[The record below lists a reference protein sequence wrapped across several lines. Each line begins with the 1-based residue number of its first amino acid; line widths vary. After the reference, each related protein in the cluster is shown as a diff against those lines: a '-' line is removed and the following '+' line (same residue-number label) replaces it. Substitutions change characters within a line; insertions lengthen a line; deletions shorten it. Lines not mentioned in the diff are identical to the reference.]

1 MLDHPIAPAD
11 QGDRPAPAS
20 RPVTGATQVAAQ
32 VAAHAGPDASLR
44 RRLLAV
50 DAAALVAVWSVALA
64 IAPVWR
70 RIGIHG
76 AVVLA
81 TVAALAAQRLYREQ
95 VAGVRPIES
104 RGLVRAAAAGTIV
117 GAATAAGLGVEL
129 SPLRLAVGAVG
140 SLAALELGR
149 STYRAWLRASRA
161 GGRFTRPIVL
171 VGTNDEAADL
181 AELVRVH
188 PEHGYRVCGVVAT
201 DPVSPRFDDLGLP
214 RLGHLDDLLAPPV
227 LAPEVGVLTPTSGA
241 RMRGAGAVGAVI
253 ATTAVP
259 YERLGAVANELLG
272 HGLDVHLTTGLH
284 GVDHSRLRWRPLAR
298 APMLALEPPDR
309 PAWHAGVKRTADVV
323 VAAIVLILAL
333 PVLAVAA
340 LAIKVE
346 DRGPVLFGHQRVG
359 RGGRE
364 FRLLKLRTMVPD
376 AERRLGEV
384 LDQGLNDR
392 TGGPLFKL
400 ERDPRVTRVGRLL
413 RLTSLDELPQ
423 LVNVLRGQ
431 MSLVGPRPAPRSEVV
446 GFDDELRRRRHTV
459 RPGITGLWQ
468 VEARD
473 NPEFGPYRRL
483 DLFYLDNW
491 SLALDLAIL
500 WTTAGRVVARTGRA
514 AMHKHKTPTTL
525 PGEPALD
532 LVPGRRAS

>member
-11 QGDRPAPAS
+11 PGDHSARALHSMTALDVGVERGASEGRGRRPGPNAS
-20 RPVTGATQVAAQ
+20 PG
-32 VAAHAGPDASLR
+32 
-44 RRLLAV
+44 RRLVAV
-50 DAAALVAVWSVALA
+50 DAVALVVVWSVALA

-70 RIGIHG
+70 RVGIHG
-76 AVVLA
+76 AVLLA
-81 TVAALAAQRLYREQ
+81 TMAALAAQRLYREQ
-95 VAGVRPIES
+95 VAGVRPVEA
-104 RGLVRAAAAGTIV
+104 RGLVRAAAAGTIA
-117 GAATAAGLGVEL
+117 GAFIAAGLGVEL
-129 SPLRLAVGAVG
+129 SPLRLAAGAAG
-140 SLAALELGR
+140 SLAALNLGR

-171 VGTNDEAADL
+171 VGANDEAAAL

-188 PEHGYRVCGVVAT
+188 PEHGYRVCGVFAT
-201 DPVSPRFDDLGLP
+201 DPVSPRLDELGLP
-214 RLGHLDDLLAPPV
+214 RLGGLGDLTDPAGLAA
-227 LAPEVGVLTPTSGA
+227 LGERAEA
-241 RMRGAGAVGAVI
+241 AGAVGAVI

-259 YERLGAVANELLG
+259 YERLGAVANGLLG
-272 HGLDVHLTTGLH
+272 TGLDVHLSTGLH
-284 GVDHSRLRWRPLAR
+284 GVDHRRLRWRPLAR
-298 APMLALEPPDR
+298 APMLALEPTDR
-309 PAWHAGVKRTADVV
+309 PAWHAGAKRTVDLV
-323 VAAIVLILAL
+323 VAAIVLFLTL

-340 LAIKVE
+340 LAIKLG
-346 DRGPVLFGHQRVG
+346 DGGPVLFGHQRVG
-359 RGGRE
+359 RAGRE

-384 LDQGLNDR
+384 VGLNDR
-392 TGGPLFKL
+392 KGGPLFKL
-400 ERDPRVTRVGRLL
+400 DRDPRVTRVGRLL

-431 MSLVGPRPAPRSEVV
+431 MSLVGPRPAPRSEVD
-446 GFDDELRRRRHTV
+446 GFDDELRLRRHTV

-500 WTTAGRVVARTGRA
+500 WATAGRVVARTGRA
-514 AMHKHKTPTTL
+514 VMRKHKTPTTL
-525 PGEPALD
+525 SGEPALD